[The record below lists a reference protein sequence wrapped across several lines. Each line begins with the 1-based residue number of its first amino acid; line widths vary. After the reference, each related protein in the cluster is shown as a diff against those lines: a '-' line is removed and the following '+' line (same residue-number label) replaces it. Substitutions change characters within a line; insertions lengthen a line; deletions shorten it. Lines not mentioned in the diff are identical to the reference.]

1 MNIVCLKGTEQR
13 LYELVA
19 PLVMNPAVI
28 RQNNGYPFK
37 TSQRYVWFVALEN
50 DAVVGFLPVKKSD
63 SGNLIDNYYI
73 KGDDADIIGGL
84 LGYVVEILKEE
95 APLTALVHKRH
106 VDAFA
111 RQGFC
116 TGKVW
121 KNYDKMVYQT
131 SEGDGQTT

>member
-1 MNIVCLKGTEQR
+1 MDIECLKGTETR

-37 TSQRYVWFVALEN
+37 TSPRFVWYVALED
-50 DAVVGFLPVKKSD
+50 DAVIGFLPVKK
-63 SGNLIDNYYI
+63 GNTGNSIDNYYI
-73 KGDDADIIGGL
+73 KGDDERIIDGL
-84 LGYVVEILKEE
+84 LHQAVADLKAE

-106 VDAFA
+106 VDGF
-111 RQGFC
+111 RRHGFC
-116 TGKVW
+116 TGKEW

-131 SEGDGQTT
+131 PASDD